1 LVKTELKKFGVTNG
15 TKFGEGE
22 IIGKTKKKEKK
33 ITDRVLIRR
42 QP

>member
-22 IIGKTKKKEKK
+22 IIGKTKKEKK